1 MIYGMVDSSKIGK
14 EAIVTFCHLKDLTA
28 FITDREQPKE
38 YVDLCRQEGVKLRFE

>member
-28 FITDREQPKE
+28 FITDRRTAQGIRRSVSAGRREAA
-38 YVDLCRQEGVKLRFE
+38 L